1 MGGEVTEVE
10 VVTEVLQDLAKIYD
24 AVGADKDV
32 YPIAMYWKSNDPT
45 FQNLHELTGKLEIEL
60 LSIHAFQPYA

>member
-24 AVGADKDV
+24 AVGAEKAV
-32 YPIAMYWKSNDPT
+32 YPIAMY
-45 FQNLHELTGKLEIEL
+45 
-60 LSIHAFQPYA
+60 

>member
-24 AVGADKDV
+24 AVGANKDV
-32 YPIAMYWKSNDPT
+32 YPIAMY
-45 FQNLHELTGKLEIEL
+45 
-60 LSIHAFQPYA
+60 